1 MKSKFPMLFII
12 LFLPLLF
19 RVSGDEVILTPENVS
34 VSEYD
39 YFNLTLYANVS
50 ENLGGFEDIIYF
62 PSALNITK
70 DDIVLSDIANNA
82 NLKDI
87 SVSNGKISISLVWFD
102 NPPHGNFTI
111 ATLRFKALDNG
122 TYTITQ
128 KPKLSDVNGNTL
140 DATYN
145 SVEVNIVGLNSTV
158 VEITP
163 INPKL
168 NENFDVLISIKNAKE
183 NTYNITGTIY
193 YPNLSIVGLNFYYL
207 ENNISNVDLN
217 LNNNSLNFFAKLNT
231 SKENFDLMKLTFF
244 TSKEG
249 TYIINASIKINGNNT
264 IIKPANFTIG
274 GANVESY
281 VGFSTTEKNISYG
294 DKGFI
299 YIEAKNLNANISEIK
314 GKIIYNSTLLKI
326 SDISTSL
333 STIDKN
339 WTVENDT
346 IDFDIKINGTT
357 SGNFSILSFWIEP
370 IKNENVTTEIKIS
383 QIYLFDE
390 NGIVEVPLKDKKII
404 HIIPRE
410 NNTPPK
416 AYFVFEIVDNYDVNF
431 YSLCYDNE
439 GDKLNYYWEF
449 GDNSTSTNANPSHR
463 YKKEGIYLVRL
474 KVNDTFGATSYDE
487 CLIEIKKLSPI
498 NVTLSNKTIHSN
510 ESNVTI
516 FCNITLTNPFS
527 EKIYGYIYFSDY
539 SNYNPAK
546 THISFELLPNET
558 KSFSIPINISKSTQ
572 IKGYVEYHLPY
583 KRLVKYI
590 WNFKENIEVI
600 SPKMIKFN
608 DYHYNL
614 TINQSKVIIKVNKI
628 VKNYTIT
635 KKVEIEDD
643 IANTVVSLIGFLIGL
658 LLIYKRELLFP

>member
-1 MKSKFPMLFII
+1 MRPKFLMPI
-12 LFLPLLF
+12 LFLLF
-19 RVSGDEVILTPENVS
+19 FHVSFGDEVRLTPENVS
-34 VSEYD
+34 VNEYD
-39 YFNLTLYANVS
+39 YFDLTLSVNVS
-50 ENLGGFEDIIYF
+50 EKLSGFEDTIYF
-62 PSALNITK
+62 PSALNITT
-70 DDIVLSDIANNA
+70 DDIILSDIANSA
-82 NLKDI
+82 FLKSI
-87 SVSNGKISISLVWFD
+87 SVDDGKVSISLMWSG
-102 NPPHGNFTI
+102 NEPSGNFTI
-111 ATLRFKALDNG
+111 ATLKFKALNNG

-128 KPKLSDVNGNTL
+128 KPKLSDIDGNAI

-145 SVEVNIVGLNSTV
+145 SVEVNIIGLNLTV

-193 YPNLSIVGLNFYYL
+193 YPNLSIIGLDFYYL

-217 LNNNSLNFFAKLNT
+217 FSNGSLNFFVELNT

-249 TYIINASIKINGNNT
+249 TYIINASVKINGNDT
-264 IIKPANFTIG
+264 IVKPANFTIG
-274 GANVESY
+274 EETTVERY

-299 YIEAKNLNANISEIK
+299 YIEAKNIDSNISEIK
-314 GKIIYNSTLLKI
+314 GKITYNSTLLKI

-333 STIDKN
+333 SVIEKN
-339 WTVENDT
+339 WTVENGT

-383 QIYLFDE
+383 QIYLFDK
-390 NGIVEVPLKDKKII
+390 NGIVDVPLKDTKII

-410 NNTPPK
+410 NNTAPK
-416 AYFVFEIVDNYDVNF
+416 AYFAFEIVDDYEVNF
-431 YSLCYDNE
+431 YSLCQDNE
-439 GDKLNYYWEF
+439 NDKIYYYWDF
-449 GDNSTSTNANPSHR
+449 GDGSSSTSANPSHR
-463 YKKEGIYLVRL
+463 YKKEGNYVVKL

-487 CLIEIKKLSPI
+487 CLIEIEKLNPI
-498 NVTLSNKTIHSN
+498 NITLSNKTICSN
-510 ESNVTI
+510 ETNVTI
-516 FCNITLTNPFS
+516 LCNITIKNPFS

-539 SNYNPAK
+539 DGYKPNK

-558 KSFSIPINISKSTQ
+558 KVFSIPINVSKSTQ
-572 IKGYVEYHLPY
+572 IKGYVEYYMPY
-583 KRLVKYI
+583 ERLIKYI
-590 WNFKENIEVI
+590 WNFKEDVEVVK
-600 SPKMIKFN
+600 PKEIKFN

-614 TINQSKVIIKVNKI
+614 TINQSKVVIKVNKV

-643 IANTVVSLIGFLIGL
+643 ITNTVVSLIGFLMGL
-658 LLIYKRELLFP
+658 LLIYKKGLLFP